1 MLASGRPVERPNTPE
16 VSLVDYLRVLWRRKW
31 LVVATVVAALAV
43 SLFFSTRATRIYA
56 ASSRVLIAAT
66 DTTVFGSTG
75 FVAPDP
81 AQIDTQIEVVQSPP
95 VEAAVARELGASA
108 PLVSDVDVASVGTTR
123 ILKITVR
130 SPDPKVAARAATL
143 YATTY
148 RDFRR
153 AEAIEE
159 LVSLS
164 KKLAETAAQAKNQ
177 VDELDAQLARAQAGR
192 ANPAEVQSIKIQ
204 RDAEATS
211 FLLYQQKT
219 DQAQVDASVRS
230 GGVQLLNPAIEPT
243 TPVSP
248 RPLTSAAL
256 ALALGALI
264 GAAAAIALDFLDDSF
279 KRQDEVERLSR
290 GLPILGS
297 IPAVLDWRSRETP
310 RLVTIEDPGDPVS
323 EAYRALRTS
332 VQFIGVR
339 QELRTIQVSSPV
351 ASEGKTTTLANLAVT
366 LALSGRRVAVV
377 DCDLRR
383 PRLHEFFSAP
393 NGVGFTS
400 VLLGDQPLASA
411 LRRVSL
417 PGGAS
422 FDLLPSGPLPPN
434 PAELLGTSRV
444 AELIAALRAENDY
457 VLIDAPPVLPV
468 TDAVVLSTRVD
479 GLLLVATAGVTSRR
493 HFSRAL
499 STLQSA
505 DAPVL
510 GIVVNGAPNESG
522 YGYGYNSRYTQTE
535 RPTSGRREPRHAKG
549 REPRHAKGGEPR
561 PTKVG

>member
-1 MLASGRPVERPNTPE
+1 MERSATPE

-43 SLFFSTRATRIYA
+43 SLFFSNRATPIYA
-56 ASSRVLIAAT
+56 ASSRVLIAAS
-66 DTTVFGSTG
+66 DTTVFSSTG
-75 FVAPDP
+75 YVPPDP
-81 AQIDTQIEVVQSPP
+81 AQIDTQIEVMQSPP
-95 VEAAVARELGASA
+95 IAAAVARELGASA
-108 PLVSDVDVASVGTTR
+108 PLVTGVKVAGVGTTR
-123 ILKITVR
+123 ILQITVR
-130 SPDPKVAARAATL
+130 SPDPKIAAQAATL

-148 RDFRR
+148 RDFKRT
-153 AEAIEE
+153 EAIDE
-159 LVSLS
+159 LVTLS
-164 KKLAETAAQAKNQ
+164 TKLAEKTAQAKNQ

-192 ANPAEVQSIKIQ
+192 ASPAEVQSIKIQ
-204 RDAEATS
+204 RDAAATS
-211 FLLYQQKT
+211 FVLNQQKT

-230 GGVQLLNPAIEPT
+230 GGVQLLNPAAEPT

-248 RPLTSAAL
+248 KPLTSAAL
-256 ALALGALI
+256 ALALGALV

-279 KRQDEVERLSR
+279 KRPDEVERLSR

-366 LALSGRRVAVV
+366 LALSGRRVAIV

-383 PRLHEFFSAP
+383 PRLHEFFGLG
-393 NGVGFTS
+393 NDTGFTS
-400 VLLGDQPLASA
+400 VLLGDQPLAAA

-417 PGGAS
+417 PGGAAL
-422 FDLLPSGPLPPN
+422 DLLPSGPLPPN

-444 AELIAALRAENDY
+444 AELIAALRTENDY

-499 STLQSA
+499 STLQAA
-505 DAPVL
+505 DAPLL

-522 YGYGYNSRYTQTE
+522 YGYGYSSTYAQTDNRRSSSR
-535 RPTSGRREPRHAKG
+535 RD
-549 REPRHAKGGEPR
+549 PR
-561 PTKVG
+561 PAKVG